1 MPEIK
6 KFLNPAIHT
15 SQRLFLPVHFF
26 RPILTLLFL
35 AAIVFQTAAQ
45 DQPTRRKG
53 SRIIDDTTKQVYGP
67 KTSRYYYEQDFFYNR
82 TVFSTIDTAIRNFH
96 RWTYVQQNHYFYQDL
111 GNIGTSMKSIFFKP
125 PTLIGA
131 TSGFTSYDVYWDA
144 EKIRYFDTKS
154 PYSNM
159 RVNLGGKG
167 RSTTKITFSRNI
179 KPNWNIG
186 FNFRALL
193 IDKQIQRASKGDR
206 NVKATYY
213 DLYTT
218 YETPDSSYRLFL
230 NFQRAKH
237 DADEYG
243 GVLQPPGVNFK
254 YGDYFSTDAQPNL
267 HEAISEDLRMNIH
280 LYHQYKVGSALQL
293 YHIFDRY
300 RQGNNFVDVVASE
313 PDGYYGSFVNIV
325 ADSTNDY
332 AKFKALRNEVGIKGN
347 LLKLFYNGYYALRN
361 VSYTNRGGEFIQN
374 DYKAS
379 ESYIGGRMSLALDS
393 IGELG
398 GWVEVQQNGNYRVE
412 GTLKSKWFE
421 ASLKQMQY
429 SPSYLTQSYVGMYN
443 VWTNNFNSTNM
454 TQVNGYI
461 HYKTPTFTVS
471 PGLTFTT
478 LNNYVY
484 FKEVPEASDTV
495 QKVMPYQTSD
505 GQVIVSPEVKV
516 SLVLARHI
524 HFDAQFMYTRVL
536 KNADDAIQLP
546 AVFVNSQLSYENIF
560 FNGNLDMHG
569 GVDFHFQ
576 SDYLA
581 NSYWVPTQQF
591 YTQRSFTSPSFP
603 LIDLFFSARIKRGR
617 VFLKYNNLIQAFTKE
632 GYMATPQYPGQ
643 RPILDFG
650 FDWSFY
656 D

>member
-1 MPEIK
+1 
-6 KFLNPAIHT
+6 
-15 SQRLFLPVHFF
+15 VHFF

-35 AAIVFQTAAQ
+35 AAIVFQAAAQ
-45 DQPTRRKG
+45 EPAPTRRKG

-82 TVFSTIDTAIRNFH
+82 TVFTTIDTAIRNFH

-111 GNIGTSMKSIFFKP
+111 GNIGTSMKSIFVKP

-131 TSGFTSYDVYWDA
+131 TSGFTAYDVYWDA
-144 EKIRYFDTKS
+144 EKIRYYDTKS

-186 FNFRALL
+186 FNYRALL
-193 IDKQIQRASKGDR
+193 IDKQVQRASKGDR
-206 NVKATYY
+206 NVRATYY
-213 DLYTT
+213 DIYTT

-243 GVLQPPGVNFK
+243 GILKGENFQYK
-254 YGDYFSTDAQPNL
+254 DYFSTDAQPSL

-280 LYHQYKVGSALQL
+280 LYHQYKVGSALQV

-300 RQGNNFVDVVASE
+300 RQGNNFIDVVASE
-313 PDGYYGSFVNIV
+313 PEGYYGSYVVID

-332 AKFKALRNEVGIKGN
+332 VKFKALRNELGIKGN

-361 VSYTNRGGEFIQN
+361 VSYLNRGGYVNEKN
-374 DYKAS
+374 GTAA

-421 ASLKQMQY
+421 ATLKQMQF
-429 SPSYLTQSYVGMYN
+429 SPSYLTQSYIGMYN
-443 VWTNNFNSTNM
+443 QWDNSFNSTNM

-461 HYKTPTFTVS
+461 HYKSPAFTLS

-484 FKEVPEASDTV
+484 FKEDPEASATV
-495 QKVMPYQTSD
+495 QKVHPFQTSD

-516 SLVLARHI
+516 SLVMARHI
-524 HFDAQFMYTRVL
+524 HFDAQFMYTRIL

-576 SDYLA
+576 SDYFA

-591 YTQRSFTSPSFP
+591 YTQQSFTSPSYP

-617 VFLKYNNLIQAFTKE
+617 IFLKYNNLIQAFTKQ
-632 GYMATPQYPGQ
+632 GYMATPEYPGQ

>member
-1 MPEIK
+1 MH
-6 KFLNPAIHT
+6 FL
-15 SQRLFLPVHFF
+15 
-26 RPILTLLFL
+26 RPILTFLFL
-35 AAIVFQTAAQ
+35 AVIVFQAAAQ
-45 DQPTRRKG
+45 EAPTRRKG

-111 GNIGTSMKSIFFKP
+111 GNIGTAMKSIFFKP
-125 PTLIGA
+125 PTMIGA
-131 TSGFTSYDVYWDA
+131 TSGFTAYDVYWDA

-167 RSTTKITFSRNI
+167 RSTTKIAFSRNI

-186 FNFRALL
+186 FDFRTLL
-193 IDKQIQRASKGDR
+193 IDKQVQRASKGDR
-206 NVKATYY
+206 NVRATYY
-213 DLYTT
+213 DIYTT

-243 GVLQPPGVNFK
+243 GILKRENFEYK
-254 YGDYFSTDAQPNL
+254 DYYSTDAQPSL
-267 HEAISEDLRMNIH
+267 HEALSDDLRMNIH
-280 LYHQYKVGSALQL
+280 LYHQYKVGSALQV
-293 YHIFDRY
+293 YHILDRY
-300 RQGNNFVDVVASE
+300 RQGNNFIDVVGSE
-313 PDGYYGSFVNIV
+313 PEGYYGSYVVID

-332 AKFKALRNEVGIKGN
+332 AKFKALRNEMGIKGN

-361 VSYTNRGGEFIQN
+361 VSYLNRGGYVNEKN
-374 DYKAS
+374 ATAA

-412 GTLKSKWFE
+412 GTLKSRWFE

-429 SPSYLTQSYVGMYN
+429 SPSYLTQSYIGMYN
-443 VWTNNFNSTNM
+443 QWDNSFASTNM

-461 HYKTPTFTVS
+461 HYKTPTFTLS

-484 FKEVPEASDTV
+484 FKEDPEASATA
-495 QKVMPYQTSD
+495 QKVKPYQTSD

-516 SLVLARHI
+516 SLVMARHI
-524 HFDAQFMYTRVL
+524 HFDAQFMYTRIL

-576 SDYLA
+576 SDYFA
-581 NSYWVPTQQF
+581 NSYWAPTQQF
-591 YTQRSFTSPSFP
+591 YTQQSFTSPSFP

-617 VFLKYNNLIQAFTKE
+617 IFLKYNNLIQAFTKQ
-632 GYMATPQYPGQ
+632 GYMATPEYPGQ
-643 RPILDFG
+643 RSILDFG